1 MNRDR
6 LRITPQIVVW
16 MLGFVAIALIGG
28 SLTMDLS
35 GQSAA
40 DLFVIERWSFEG
52 LRIYLWLEGFLLA
65 VIVAGVGA
73 HVVTT
78 GLAVTRGVGA
88 RMFGTLLKIHPIV
101 SRQLGYVLVLLGAS
115 LVALSI
121 TTLVLLN
128 SCRYMRLI

>member
-65 VIVAGVGA
+65 VIVAALGA
-73 HVVTT
+73 HVVKT

-88 RMFGTLLKIHPIV
+88 RMFGILLKIHPIV
-101 SRQLGYVLVLLGAS
+101 PRQLGYVLVLLGAS

>member
-1 MNRDR
+1 MNRDQ

-16 MLGFVAIALIGG
+16 MLGLVAIALIGG

-88 RMFGTLLKIHPIV
+88 RMFGILLKIHPIV
-101 SRQLGYVLVLLGAS
+101 PRQLGYVLVLLGAS